1 MEPLIALYLAVYS
14 IGSLFVVYSGYHNK
28 NNLLLHAFI
37 VYLQDLPLN
46 RFMRKYLLLLLIFL
60 AGIYTDSVAAT
71 SWLNGWDR
79 VPAILARIVPPVFP
93 AKNFDITAYG
103 AASGGTTLC
112 TSAIDAAIT
121 ACHNAGGGRV
131 VVPAGIYLTG
141 AIHLQ
146 SNVNLYISKGATL
159 KFSAN
164 PADYLPVVFTRYE
177 GTECYNYSPFIYAYA
192 QTNIAITGSGTVD
205 GCATLNDWWAWKTTG
220 DADRTS
226 LMAMG
231 QNNTPLS
238 QRVFGTGHYLRPV
251 FIQPHSCTN
260 VLIDS
265 ITLLNSTMW
274 EINPVLCQ
282 NVTVSNVT
290 ISSHGVNNDGCDP
303 DCSKDVLIKNC
314 TFDTGDDCIAI
325 KSGRNNDGRRVNV
338 SSENIVIQGCIM
350 KDGHGGVVLGS
361 EISGSVRN
369 VFAENCAMNST
380 ALDRMLRIKT
390 NSVRGGTIENIF
402 LRNIQVLN
410 VASEYIQVDMYYEEG
425 DAGTFTP
432 VVQNICVEN
441 ITGNATTR
449 VFNANCY
456 VRSPVTNILLKNS
469 NFAGT
474 TIGTLTNVRKLQV
487 DNSFLNGAV
496 PLLPTVSSSYNH
508 AERYA
513 AKTNWGWSDV
523 YTGFSGNGY
532 MEPTDSVNSI
542 QYTITTTRN
551 EQDSITWTYANTK
564 TTDVTCQLYL
574 DGKFNQ
580 TLVFKP
586 TTTWSSK
593 KTGLNLPTGTNTVQ
607 LVSLQGTDGVFL
619 DKFTVTYIS
628 PFTALN
634 TVCTDNSLNIF
645 PTVVREQAR
654 IHFTPLLQYNSTLT
668 IYNMKGEKV
677 LENTLEAGTVD
688 FIFNRNELLS
698 GVYLLQLQNS
708 QGISV
713 IKFVLE

>member
-1 MEPLIALYLAVYS
+1 MS
-14 IGSLFVVYSGYHNK
+14 
-28 NNLLLHAFI
+28 
-37 VYLQDLPLN
+37 
-46 RFMRKYLLLLLIFL
+46 
-60 AGIYTDSVAAT
+60 AT
-71 SWLNGWDR
+71 SWLNGWDA
-79 VPAILARIVPPVFP
+79 VQAILVRIVPPSFP
-93 AKNFDITAYG
+93 AKDFNITTYG
-103 AASGGTTLC
+103 AVSGGTTLC
-112 TSAIDAAIT
+112 TTAIDDAIT

-131 VVPAGIYLTG
+131 VVPAGTYFTG

-192 QTNIAITGSGTVD
+192 QTNIAITGSGNVD

-238 QRVFGTGHYLRPV
+238 QRVFGSGHYLRPV

-265 ITLLNSTMW
+265 ITVLNSPMW
-274 EINPVLCQ
+274 EINPVLCR

-325 KSGRNNDGRRVNV
+325 KSGRNNDGRRVNIP
-338 SSENIVIQGCIM
+338 SENIVIQGCTM

-402 LRNIQVLN
+402 LRNIQVMN

-487 DNSFLNGAV
+487 DNSFLSSVV
-496 PLLPTVSSSYNH
+496 PLLPTITSSYNH

-523 YTGFSGNGY
+523 TTGFTGNGY

-542 QYTITTTRN
+542 QYTITTTKN

-564 TTDVTCQLYL
+564 TADLTCALYL
-574 DGKFNQ
+574 NGKFNQ
-580 TLVFKP
+580 TVVFKP
-586 TTTWSSK
+586 TTTWASK
-593 KTGLNLPTGTNTVQ
+593 KTGLNLPTGINTVQ
-607 LVSLQGTDGVFL
+607 LISLQTIDGVLL
-619 DKFTVTYIS
+619 DKFTVTYAGI
-628 PFTALN
+628 FTALN
-634 TVCTDNSLNIF
+634 TVNTDNSMNIF
-645 PTVVREQAR
+645 PTLVHEQAK
-654 IHFTPLLQYNSTLT
+654 IHFTQLLQQNSTLM
-668 IYNMKGEKV
+668 IFNIKGEKV
-677 LENTLEAGTVD
+677 REIPLATGTTD
-688 FIFNRNELLS
+688 FTFNRNGLAS
-698 GVYLLQLQNS
+698 GVYLLQLRNS
-708 QGISV
+708 VEIST
-713 IKFVLE
+713 IRFVVE

>member
-1 MEPLIALYLAVYS
+1 MIASQYHS
-14 IGSLFVVYSGYHNK
+14 FVVYLQHTLLNLKMKKYCLF
-28 NNLLLHAFI
+28 LLL
-37 VYLQDLPLN
+37 
-46 RFMRKYLLLLLIFL
+46 FL
-60 AGIYTDSVAAT
+60 VRINAVSVAAS
-71 SWLNGWDR
+71 SWLNGWDG
-79 VPAILARIVPPVFP
+79 VPAILARIVPPSFP
-93 AKNFDITAYG
+93 ATDFNVTAYG
-103 AASGGTTLC
+103 AVSGGTVMC
-112 TSAIDAAIT
+112 TTAIDAAIT

-131 VVPAGIYLTG
+131 VVPAGTYLTG

-205 GCATLNDWWAWKTTG
+205 GCATLNDWWVWKTTG

-238 QRVFGTGHYLRPV
+238 QRVFGSGHYLRPV

-265 ITLLNSTMW
+265 ITVLNSPMW
-274 EINPVLCQ
+274 EINPVLCR

-338 SSENIVIQGCIM
+338 PSENIVIQGCTM

-380 ALDRMLRIKT
+380 SLDRMLRIKT

-402 LRNIQVLN
+402 LRNIQVTN

-469 NFAGT
+469 SFAGT
-474 TIGTLTNVRKLQV
+474 AIGTLTNVRKLQV
-487 DNSFLNGAV
+487 DNSFLNSAV
-496 PLLPTVSSSYNH
+496 PLFPTITSSYNH

-523 YTGFSGNGY
+523 YSGFSGNGY
-532 MEPTDSVNSI
+532 MEPTDSVNNI
-542 QYTITTTRN
+542 QYTITTTKN
-551 EQDSITWTYANTK
+551 EQDSITWTYSNTK
-564 TTDVTCQLYL
+564 TTDMTCALYL
-574 DGKFNQ
+574 NGKFNQ
-580 TLVFKP
+580 TVVFKP
-586 TTTWSSK
+586 TGTWSTK
-593 KTGLNLPTGTNTVQ
+593 KTGLYLPVGTNTVQ

-619 DKFTVTYIS
+619 DRYTVTYIGPYS
-628 PFTALN
+628 ALN
-634 TVCTDNSLNIF
+634 AVNADNSPEIF
-645 PTVVREQAR
+645 PTVVHEQAK
-654 IHFTPLLQYNSTLT
+654 IHFAQTLQQNSTLLLFN
-668 IYNMKGEKV
+668 IHGEKV
-677 LENTLEAGTVD
+677 RETALAAGITD
-688 FIFNRNELLS
+688 FTFSRNGLGS
-698 GVYLLQLQNS
+698 GVYLLQLNS
-708 QGISV
+708 ASGVISKRFLV
-713 IKFVLE
+713 E